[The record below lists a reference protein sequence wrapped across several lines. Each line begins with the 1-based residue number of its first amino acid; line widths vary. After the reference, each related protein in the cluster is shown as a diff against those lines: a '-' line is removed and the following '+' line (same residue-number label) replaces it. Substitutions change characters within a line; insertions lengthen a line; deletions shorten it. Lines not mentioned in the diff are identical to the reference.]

1 MGDQASWNR
10 SKALAA
16 ARQSDRHAMVSF
28 HHTRPE
34 PRSPSPIAIKPPAP
48 TLAPPSNLTQTI
60 RRLDT
65 GGADA
70 AEHGAEEARDQGQEQ
85 GREEVP
91 RHEKTDG
98 LPGGE
103 IGRQHAV
110 DDLFEDEVH
119 EHRAEPPEER
129 GEERVEARVEHDPP
143 AAKPEQAQDRQLA
156 ALAIGV
162 GPKAHAKRQ

>member
-1 MGDQASWNR
+1 MNR
-10 SKALAA
+10 CSV
-16 ARQSDRHAMVSF
+16 M
-28 HHTRPE
+28 
-34 PRSPSPIAIKPPAP
+34 
-48 TLAPPSNLTQTI
+48 PPSNLPQPV

-110 DDLFEDEVH
+110 DDLFEEQVH
-119 EHRAEPPEER
+119 EHRAEPPEDR

-143 AAKPEQAQDRQLA
+143 AAKPEQAQDRRLA
-156 ALAIGV
+156 GLRSVLVHRLA
-162 GPKAHAKRQ
+162 PSDRE